1 MKLADRK
8 MRIFVR
14 KNKSGKFSKTPK
26 MDKLV
31 LKDTHNPKLNILE
44 CDSTT
49 HELCVPYYI
58 VFICTPNLSLVHL
71 LSCAAQV
78 CV

>member
-1 MKLADRK
+1 MKLAHRK

-14 KNKSGKFSKTPK
+14 KNKSGKFSKTLK

-44 CDSTT
+44 CDN
-49 HELCVPYYI
+49 HKPGKV
-58 VFICTPNLSLVHL
+58 
-71 LSCAAQV
+71 AAEGERRGALR
-78 CV
+78 CFRA